1 MLNRIQQ
8 LEIKKTEFI
17 ETKTHCSEDLRAKS
31 QYGGTNTLPSSAG
44 SSS

>member
-8 LEIKKTEFI
+8 FEIKTEFI
-17 ETKTHCSEDLRAKS
+17 ETKTHCSADLRAKS